1 VTESRRPFFRA
12 LIVAALASSFVAAL
26 GATASPVGPWY
37 WGLTKPGW
45 TPPDVAFG
53 IIWTIVFALITVAAA
68 YAFTAAPAT
77 SDRNRLIT
85 LFALNGF
92 LNVLWSVL
100 FFQLQRPDWALF
112 EIFPFWITIIALIWV
127 SYQYSKIAAILLMP
141 YLIWVSIAA
150 FLNWEVVR
158 LNAPFGG

>member
-1 VTESRRPFFRA
+1 MEARKPFWKA
-12 LIVAALASSFVAAL
+12 LIVAALASSVVAAL

-37 WGLTKPGW
+37 WSLTKPGW
-45 TPPDVAFG
+45 TPPDFAFG
-53 IIWTIVFALITVAAA
+53 IIWTLVFALITVAAA
-68 YAFTAAPAT
+68 FAFTAAPT
-77 SDRNRLIT
+77 SQDRNRLIA
-85 LFALNGF
+85 LFAFNGF

-100 FFQLQRPDWALF
+100 FFQLQRPDWAMI
-112 EIFPFWITIIALIWV
+112 EIAPFWLTIISLIWICAR
-127 SYQYSKIAAILLMP
+127 YSRTAALLLFP